1 MIHNGLIGLFLCG
14 YSALGVNMRHK
25 MDRFFYW
32 VGEDLT
38 YFSASLSFYT
48 IFSIIPMIWV
58 MFFFMSQFEAFAT
71 YYLGIRDF
79 LVVNLIPTHTEA
91 VAAYLDSFME
101 NSKKMGFW
109 GFVYIFLASILF
121 YNNYQYVV
129 NKIFLM
135 PNTSLLHA
143 IETYLILA
151 LLMPLTLGGSFFL
164 SDFLHRV
171 AGGMSEGLGLF
182 SLISY
187 LMIWLLFFVVFMISP
202 NMKINVRIALLA
214 SFVISVIWQIAKM
227 GFVHYVFANQT
238 YASLYGSFSALL
250 FFLLW
255 IYLSWFLLLHG
266 LRMCYLMQCHSR

>member
-1 MIHNGLIGLFLCG
+1 
-14 YSALGVNMRHK
+14 MRQK
-25 MDRFFYW
+25 VDQIFYW
-32 VGEDLT
+32 LGEDLT
-38 YFSASLSFYT
+38 YFSAGLSFYT
-48 IFSIIPMIWV
+48 IFSIIPMLWV
-58 MFFFMSQFEAFAT
+58 MFFFISQFEAFSG
-71 YYLGIRDF
+71 YYLGIKDF

-91 VAAYLDSFME
+91 VSVYLDSFLE

-129 NKIFLM
+129 NKIFHI
-135 PNTSLLHA
+135 PNTSFLHA
-143 IETYLILA
+143 LETYLILA
-151 LLMPLTLGGSFFL
+151 ILMPLTLGGSFFL

-171 AGGMSEGLGLF
+171 TGDAAEGAGLF
-182 SLISY
+182 TLISY
-187 LMIWLLFFVVFMISP
+187 LMIWLLFLVVFKVSP
-202 NMKINVRIALLA
+202 NMKINIRIALKT

-266 LRMCYLMQCHSR
+266 LRMSYLLQCHSR